1 MPGDI
6 VYRTKE
12 SDLCD
17 NDQTLLRRYRE
28 WLVVLREQK
37 KDPFN
42 ASSLKEHKQNIK
54 HKGIE
59 KSTEDQSI
67 SELLRYHGWYV
78 KNRDCLRAQDVLLT
92 ELVISYADLYDYCK
106 WLVKVRKIKLWSL
119 NKICQTVIGMC
130 KFMES
135 NDMHSN
141 KSELDKMIIETR
153 RLYASIWRSANADRN
168 NRPSLCERRERGEAL
183 SFLDIVKVHEAQYW
197 RVNALSKFRKQPN
210 LTLDKKNSIHG
221 LFVVEVEKLS
231 VIQTLLRY
239 PTRNVELKRTEIK
252 QVRETWRLKLAA
264 SGRKTGKYPIDVRLS
279 R

>member
-1 MPGDI
+1 MPRGI
-6 VYRTKE
+6 VYRTNE

-28 WLVVLREQK
+28 WQKVLEEQTIS
-37 KDPFN
+37 PFN
-42 ASSLKEHKQNIK
+42 ASSVKEHKQNIK
-54 HKGIE
+54 HKGIS
-59 KSTEDQSI
+59 KSAQDEFI
-67 SELLRYHGWYV
+67 AELLRYHGWAV
-78 KNRDCLRAQDVLLT
+78 MDRECSRAHDVHLT
-92 ELVISYADLYDYCK
+92 ELIICYDDLYSYCK
-106 WLVKVRKIKLWSL
+106 WLENTRHVKLWTM
-119 NKICQTVIGMC
+119 NKICQAVIGMC

-135 NDMHSN
+135 NDIHSN
-141 KSELDKMIIETR
+141 KSELDEMINDVR
-153 RLYASIWRSANADRN
+153 RLYASIGRSANADRN

-210 LTLDKKNSIHG
+210 LTLNVKKTIHG
-221 LFVVEVEKLS
+221 LLVVEVEKLS
-231 VIQTLLRY
+231 VIQSLLRY

-252 QVRETWRLKLAA
+252 QIGETWRLKLSA

>member
-1 MPGDI
+1 MSGDI

-17 NDQTLLRRYRE
+17 NDQALLRRYRE
-28 WLVVLREQK
+28 WQKVLGKQR

-42 ASSLKEHKQNIK
+42 ASSVKEHKQNIK

-59 KSTEDQSI
+59 KSTEDQFI
-67 SELLRYHGWYV
+67 AELLRYHGWSV

-92 ELVISYADLYDYCK
+92 ELVTTYADLYDYCK
-106 WLVKVRKIKLWSL
+106 WLVKVRKIKPWSL
-119 NKICQTVIGMC
+119 NKICQAVIGMC
-130 KFMES
+130 KFMDS
-135 NDMHSN
+135 NDIHSN
-141 KSELDKMIIETR
+141 KSELDEMINDTR
-153 RLYASIWRSANADRN
+153 RLYASIGRSANADRN
-168 NRPSLCERRERGEAL
+168 HRPSLCERRERGEAL

-197 RVNALSKFRKQPN
+197 RVNALSKFRKQPKI
-210 LTLDKKNSIHG
+210 TLEKKKSVHG
-221 LFVVEVEKLS
+221 LLVVEVEKLS

-239 PTRNVELKRTEIK
+239 PTRNIELKRTQIK
-252 QVRETWRLKLAA
+252 QVGETWRLKLSA

>member
-1 MPGDI
+1 MSGDI

-17 NDQTLLRRYRE
+17 NDQTLLRRYRWQKKLE
-28 WLVVLREQK
+28 EQK
-37 KDPFN
+37 KSPFN

-54 HKGIE
+54 HKGIT

-67 SELLRYHGWYV
+67 AELLRYHGWAV
-78 KNRDCLRAQDVLLT
+78 MDRECSRAPDVHLT
-92 ELVISYADLYDYCK
+92 ELVISYADLFEYCK
-106 WLVKVRKIKLWSL
+106 WLEKVRNVKVWTM
-119 NKICQTVIGMC
+119 NKICQAVIGIC
-130 KFMES
+130 KFMDS
-135 NDMHSN
+135 NDIHSN
-141 KSELDKMIIETR
+141 KSELDEMINDTR
-153 RLYASIWRSANADRN
+153 RLYASIGRSANADRN

-210 LTLDKKNSIHG
+210 LTLDKKKSIHG

-239 PTRNVELKRTEIK
+239 PTRNIELKRTEIK
-252 QVRETWRLKLAA
+252 QVGETWRLKLSA
-264 SGRKTGKYPIDVRLS
+264 SRRKTGKYPIDVRLS